1 LDDVAKYGETQRVE
15 VRRDAVIIMRVDN
28 EIFISLSPRV
38 IIRNAFFTQGGKD
51 APKTLDVIRRTVVYM
66 ENDIFGPSPTHDLS
80 EEILAE
86 CTNKEAL
93 CAYWA
98 VIGGEDCNFWM

>member
-1 LDDVAKYGETQRVE
+1 
-15 VRRDAVIIMRVDN
+15 
-28 EIFISLSPRV
+28 
-38 IIRNAFFTQGGKD
+38 
-51 APKTLDVIRRTVVYM
+51 VVYM

-98 VIGGEDCNFWM
+98 VIGGEDSILDVILLEMAAISVPVGKQFLIPASPPPPYRATY

>member
-1 LDDVAKYGETQRVE
+1 MRFYTQ
-15 VRRDAVIIMRVDN
+15 
-28 EIFISLSPRV
+28 
-38 IIRNAFFTQGGKD
+38 GKD
-51 APKTLDVIRRTVVYM
+51 APKTLDVVRRTVVYM
-66 ENDIFGPSPTHDLS
+66 ESDIFGPNPTHDLS

-98 VIGGEDCNFWM
+98 VIGGEDWFFWM